1 MTAHVRNL
9 LEMAAD
15 RVTGEVPA
23 APVDDVVAAGRD
35 RVRRRRRRVLTGAAA
50 AAVAVVAG
58 ALAIP
63 RLASPGDPA
72 ALLGGGRSEDMVCG
86 GVRFDRA
93 DLPGRPLR
101 KDDRFV
107 DRASLADLLWLDG
120 WPRAV
125 PLDAAEWTVLA
136 GRGDALL
143 VARMPSG
150 EMRYLPVVRE
160 RDGSWTPN
168 PPCTPR
174 QRR

>member
-1 MTAHVRNL
+1 
-9 LEMAAD
+9 MAAD